1 MKRLWDKTPSKSVA
15 DGATADGATA
25 DGATA
30 DLDALAAFTVGEDP
44 QTDLAWAAD
53 DIRGSMAWVA
63 AQLRAGMLDAG
74 EAQVLHEGLK
84 TIADDIDGGRFFI
97 SPELEDVHSA
107 VEVLLTERVGPV
119 AGKLHTGRSRNDQ
132 VLTDLRLWMKGRV
145 AEGRAAHLA
154 LVSGLLDFASAHPE
168 PLTGYTHLQ
177 RAMPSSYALW
187 ASGYAGALL
196 DATVLYDAALSLAD
210 RCPLGSA
217 AGYGS
222 PLPTSST
229 MGRQAIAHDL
239 GFSHAEE
246 PVTAS
251 QLTRGLVES
260 AVLGALA
267 ASAHLIGRLAWD
279 VSLFSAAEFG
289 LLTLDD
295 GLTTGSSI
303 MPQKRNPDVA
313 ELLRGQAHRVRA
325 AQREIEDLT
334 LLPGGYH
341 RDLQHTKA
349 PLLRGVTIG
358 LQTLRIATLLV
369 RGIAPRVQPLD
380 PELYATSEAF
390 ARARASGRPFREVY
404 REVGREVKE
413 GVFEPTGR
421 PAAQEPDLA
430 ALKARLDERR

>member
-1 MKRLWDKTPSKSVA
+1 MKRLWEKA
-15 DGATADGATA
+15 GAHEGASPDA
-25 DGATA
+25 A
-30 DLDALAAFTVGEDP
+30 ALAAFTVGDDP
-44 QTDLAWAAD
+44 ETDLAWAKE
-53 DIRGSMAWVA
+53 DIRGSVAWVS
-63 AQLRAGMLDAG
+63 AQLRAGMLVET
-74 EAQVLHEGLK
+74 EAQVLHEGLRR
-84 TIADDIDGGRFFI
+84 IAEDIDGGRFVI
-97 SPELEDVHSA
+97 PPELEDVHSA
-107 VEVLLTERVGPV
+107 VEVLLTERIGAV

-145 AEGRAAHLA
+145 LEARAAHLE
-154 LVSGLLDFASAHPE
+154 LVSALLDFASAHPE

-177 RAMPSSYALW
+177 RAMPSSFALW

-196 DATVLYDAALSLAD
+196 DATVLYDAALALTD
-210 RCPLGSA
+210 RSPLGSA

-222 PLPTSST
+222 PLATSSAD
-229 MGRQAIAHDL
+229 GRQAIARDL
-239 GFSHAEE
+239 GFSRAEE

-260 AVLGALA
+260 AALGALA
-267 ASAHLIGRLAWD
+267 ASAHLVGRLAWD
-279 VSLFSAAEFG
+279 VSLFSTAEFG

-295 GLTTGSSI
+295 ALTTGSSI

-349 PLLRGVTIG
+349 PLLRGVNVG
-358 LQTLRIATLLV
+358 LETLRIAVLLV
-369 RGIAPRVQPLD
+369 RGIAPRPQPLD

-390 ARARASGRPFREVY
+390 ARARDSGRPFREVY

-413 GVFEPTGR
+413 GTFTPTSR
-421 PAAQEPDLA
+421 PPAPLPDLA
-430 ALKARLDERR
+430 ALHARLVTIFSVYLTTP